1 MRVVELYPGIRVTAI
16 EFVVGTAGSDLLFL
30 EAKQERR
37 RRFGGVLTQEDYC
50 SD

>member
-1 MRVVELYPGIRVTAI
+1 VRVVELYPGIRETAI
-16 EFVVGTAGSDLLFL
+16 EFVMGAAGFDLFL
-30 EAKQERR
+30 QAKQERR

>member
-16 EFVVGTAGSDLLFL
+16 EFVAGTVGSDLFFK
-30 EAKQERR
+30 AKQERR